1 MGGAKFYR
9 FALFPLMLLMLL
21 FVPTR
26 MVAQT
31 PTEDSRYALFKNL
44 EGITDVTITDNG
56 SYPWQELDLNAE
68 GMTNLGFTIPEGSK
82 GLMSSNYNVD
92 GSSSE
97 TVVNFT
103 VEKPMLLTFK
113 YLVSSE
119 YNFDKATIT
128 LDNKEPWTISDKK
141 QIEIKALLSVGE
153 HSLKLSYTKDGSGNE
168 YADRTCI
175 YDLKTATTFSEYV
188 ADYVATN
195 STLTFK
201 KITSDNLEGLDLSRL
216 AMVDNIDGV
225 QDVCTNYSSIKNIVF
240 DESFKTYALTSLREF
255 FKGCETLETI
265 SDLEYLNT
273 AKVTDMGRMFHGC
286 SALTSL
292 DLTNFNTANVE
303 FMDNM
308 FEGCSA
314 LKSLD
319 LTNFNTAK
327 VTYMSCM
334 FKGCSALESLNLTN
348 FNTENVTDMSWM
360 FYGCSAL
367 KSLDLTNFN
376 TAKVTYMIH
385 MFYGCSALKSLDLTN
400 FNTAKVAY
408 MNNMFEGCSALT
420 TIYVSNKFV
429 TDNVSNGSDMFTGCK
444 SLKDYSDSKTDHTY
458 ANCGTT
464 GYFTPVFDYAEFDN
478 ATGTLTF
485 RRDLSKPEGAYDL
498 NEGNTKPGWLT
509 QKEDIKKVVFD
520 ASFANA
526 RPTSCCKWFDGCQ
539 NLTEIKGIE
548 NLNTQN
554 VTDMSS
560 MFSDCQ
566 KLTSLDLSNFNTA
579 NVKYMRSMFGFCQK
593 LTSLNVTNFN
603 TANVEDMRSMFKN
616 CSALTGIFASNKFV
630 TDMVI
635 DGSDMFSGC
644 DKLIGAIKY
653 IGSQTDH
660 HYANYVDGYF
670 SPEGGFPAYAVFDG
684 GTRTLTF
691 GCGPS
696 KPAGA
701 YDLNV
706 ENNTPGWNAQKEN
719 IEKVVFDASFAN
731 ARPTSCYYWFR
742 GCSKLTDIEGI
753 ENLNTENVTN
763 MNSMFD
769 RCSALTSLDLTN
781 FNTAKVSDMS
791 YMFMG
796 CIALTTIFVSDK
808 FVTDQVTDGRDM
820 FHMCI
825 NLIGAIEY
833 DGSKSDHTYANY
845 ENGYFSP
852 EGGFHAYAEFNNATG
867 TLTFSRGLSKPAGAY
882 DLNEGNATPEWRR
895 EKEPEDGS
903 FVPGVKID
911 ISKVVFDASFA
922 NARPTSCYK
931 WFDMCTSLTEIEG
944 IENLHTENVTN
955 MGSMFSGCYVLNPL
969 DVSNF
974 NTQNVEDMSDMFV
987 SCMNLKSLNVS
998 NFDTQKVKDM
1008 NDMFYNCNSLTS
1020 LDVSNFNT
1028 QNVENMSYMFSC
1040 CEGLNSLDL
1049 SKFDTQKVTNMNS
1062 MFWNSSALTTIYASD
1077 KFVTTKVSSG
1087 SQMFKDCTSLKGAI
1101 TEYSDSKT
1109 DHTYANYTTGYFSKL
1124 VGKNGEEK
1132 IGATGET
1139 TQLTVD
1145 NLALADNKD
1154 FVAYE
1159 PFAAKDASYSRTM
1172 NAGTTWGTLCL
1183 PFAIAQSQETECKF
1197 YRLTG
1202 IDNDNEC
1209 ITLESYEGAEIPAGT
1224 PVLFKMNENEPTL
1237 SISVQNVGIVTKP
1250 KAETNTE
1257 DVNLVGSF
1265 TKIGGKDNQGL
1276 AEYDYIIGKNKFW
1289 RVSDLDGGNGVGIK
1303 PMRAYIHPATASQ
1316 ARAAMLS
1323 IGKGEGTTAI
1333 DNLNAISNDAN
1344 AEYYDANGRRING
1357 LQKGLNIVKRG
1368 SKTYKIMV
1376 K

>member
-1 MGGAKFYR
+1 MKKFNNQSYGSYVGRMNYGGAKFCR

-31 PTEDSRYALFKNL
+31 TTEDPRYALFKNL
-44 EGITDVTITDNG
+44 EGITDVTITDDG
-56 SYPWQELDLNAE
+56 GYPWKMLDLNAD
-68 GMTNLGFTIPEGSK
+68 GMKDLGFPIPDGSK
-82 GLMSSNYNVD
+82 GLMSSNYNVN
-92 GSSSE
+92 SSTSE

-119 YNFDKATIT
+119 DFDKATIT
-128 LDNKEPWTISDKK
+128 LDNKEPWMISEIM
-141 QIEIKALLSVGE
+141 QIGIKALLSVGK
-153 HSLKLSYTKDGSGNE
+153 HSLKLSYTKDESENE
-168 YADRTCI
+168 NADRTCI

-201 KITSDNLEGLDLSRL
+201 NITSDNLEGLDFSRIAIVYDEQPVEDMCVNL
-216 AMVDNIDGV
+216 GIETTA
-225 QDVCTNYSSIKNIVF
+225 IKNIVF
-240 DESFKTYALTSLREF
+240 DESFKTYAPTSLRGF
-255 FKGCETLETI
+255 FINCKTLETI
-265 SDLEYLNT
+265 SGLKYLNT
-273 AKVTDMGRMFHGC
+273 ANVTDMSFMFH
-286 SALTSL
+286 
-292 DLTNFNTANVE
+292 
-303 FMDNM
+303 
-308 FEGCSA
+308 GCSA

-327 VTYMSCM
+327 VTNMDNM
-334 FKGCSALESLNLTN
+334 FYRCSTLTSLDLKNFNTAEVTNMYHMFYGCSALESLNLTN
-348 FNTENVTDMSWM
+348 FNTANVTDMNHMFYDCSALESLVITNFNTENVTNMSFIFGGCSALESLNLTNFNTANVTDMSFMFHGCSALKSLDLTNFNTAKVVYMDNM

-376 TAKVTYMIH
+376 TAKVTYM
-385 MFYGCSALKSLDLTN
+385 
-400 FNTAKVAY
+400 
-408 MNNMFEGCSALT
+408 NNMFYGCSALT
-420 TIYVSNKFV
+420 TIYASDKFD
-429 TDNVSNGSDMFTGCK
+429 TDNVRNSLDMFTGCK

-458 ANCGTT
+458 AYCGPD

-485 RRDLSKPEGAYDL
+485 RRS
-498 NEGNTKPGWLT
+498 
-509 QKEDIKKVVFD
+509 
-520 ASFANA
+520 
-526 RPTSCCKWFDGCQ
+526 
-539 NLTEIKGIE
+539 
-548 NLNTQN
+548 
-554 VTDMSS
+554 
-560 MFSDCQ
+560 
-566 KLTSLDLSNFNTA
+566 
-579 NVKYMRSMFGFCQK
+579 
-593 LTSLNVTNFN
+593 
-603 TANVEDMRSMFKN
+603 
-616 CSALTGIFASNKFV
+616 
-630 TDMVI
+630 
-635 DGSDMFSGC
+635 
-644 DKLIGAIKY
+644 
-653 IGSQTDH
+653 
-660 HYANYVDGYF
+660 
-670 SPEGGFPAYAVFDG
+670 
-684 GTRTLTF
+684 
-691 GCGPS
+691 
-696 KPAGA
+696 
-701 YDLNV
+701 
-706 ENNTPGWNAQKEN
+706 
-719 IEKVVFDASFAN
+719 
-731 ARPTSCYYWFR
+731 
-742 GCSKLTDIEGI
+742 
-753 ENLNTENVTN
+753 
-763 MNSMFD
+763 
-769 RCSALTSLDLTN
+769 
-781 FNTAKVSDMS
+781 
-791 YMFMG
+791 
-796 CIALTTIFVSDK
+796 
-808 FVTDQVTDGRDM
+808 
-820 FHMCI
+820 
-825 NLIGAIEY
+825 
-833 DGSKSDHTYANY
+833 
-845 ENGYFSP
+845 
-852 EGGFHAYAEFNNATG
+852 
-867 TLTFSRGLSKPAGAY
+867 LSKPAGAY
-882 DLNEGNATPEWRR
+882 DLNEGDNTPEWRR

-1077 KFVTTKVSSG
+1077 QFVTTKVSSG
-1087 SQMFKDCTSLKGAI
+1087 ADMFKGCTNLKGFI
-1101 TEYSDSKT
+1101 EYNKNT
-1109 DHTYANYTTGYFSKL
+1109 DKDNNKYANYKTGYFSKL
-1124 VGKNGEEK
+1124 VGKNGDEK
-1132 IGATGET
+1132 IGAAGE
-1139 TQLTVD
+1139 
-1145 NLALADNKD
+1145 NLAAYNLTLEDGKD

-1159 PFAAKDASYSRTM
+1159 PFAAKAASYSRKIKV
-1172 NAGTTWGTLCL
+1172 GSTWGTLCL
-1183 PFAIAQSQETECKF
+1183 PFAIDQSLETGCKF

-1202 IDNDNEC
+1202 IDNDC

-1224 PVLFKMNENEPTL
+1224 PVLFKMNEGVQELEISAQNADLVKEPL
-1237 SISVQNVGIVTKP
+1237 
-1250 KAETNTE
+1250 AETNT

-1265 TKIGGKDNQGL
+1265 TKIGGNGNQGL
-1276 AEYDYIIGKNKFW
+1276 DKNDYIIGKDKFW
-1289 RVSDLDGGNGVGIK
+1289 RVSDLDDGNGVGIK
-1303 PMRAYIHPATASQ
+1303 PMRAYIHPATASL

-1323 IGKGEGTTAI
+1323 IGKGDGTTAI

-1344 AEYYDANGRRING
+1344 AEYYDANGRRTNG

>member
-1 MGGAKFYR
+1 MGGAKFCR

-21 FVPTR
+21 LLPAN

-31 PTEDSRYALFKNL
+31 TTEDPRYALFNL

-56 SYPWQELDLNAE
+56 SYPWQELDLNAD
-68 GMTNLGFTIPEGSK
+68 GMKDLGFPIPDGSK
-82 GLMSSNYNVD
+82 GLMSSNYNVN
-92 GSSSE
+92 SSTSE

-128 LDNKEPWTISDKK
+128 LDNKEPWTISAIM
-141 QIEIKALLSVGE
+141 QIEIKALLSIGE
-153 HSLKLSYTKDGSGNE
+153 HSLKLSYTKDVSGYEN
-168 YADRTCI
+168 ADRTCI

-188 ADYVATN
+188 ADYDATN

-201 KITSDNLEGLDLSRL
+201 KITSDNLEGLDLSRM
-216 AMVDNIDGV
+216 AVVDNIDMV
-225 QDVCTNYSSIKNIVF
+225 QNVCTNYSSIKNIVF
-240 DESFKTYALTSLREF
+240 DESFKTYAPTSLREF

-273 AKVTDMGRMFHGC
+273 AKVTDMGKMFHGC

-303 FMDNM
+303 FMDHM

-314 LKSLD
+314 LESLN
-319 LTNFNTAK
+319 LTNFNTEN
-327 VTYMSCM
+327 VTNMSCM
-334 FKGCSALESLNLTN
+334 FMGCSGLESLNLTN

-376 TAKVTYMIH
+376 TAKVDFMIH
-385 MFYGCSALKSLDLTN
+385 MFYGCSVLKSLDLTN
-400 FNTAKVAY
+400 FNTAKVTY
-408 MNNMFEGCSALT
+408 MNNMFDGCSALT
-420 TIYVSNKFV
+420 TIYASDKFD
-429 TDNVSNGSDMFTGCK
+429 TDNVINGSDMFTGCEK
-444 SLKDYSDSKTDHTY
+444 LKGYNDSKTDHTFAY
-458 ANCGTT
+458 CGTN

-485 RRDLSKPEGAYDL
+485 RRSLSKPEGAYDL
-498 NEGNTKPGWLT
+498 NEGNNEPGWLT
-509 QKEDIKKVVFD
+509 QKENIYKVVFD
-520 ASFANA
+520 ASFANT

-539 NLTEIKGIE
+539 KLTEIKGIE

-566 KLTSLDLSNFNTA
+566 KLTSL
-579 NVKYMRSMFGFCQK
+579 
-593 LTSLNVTNFN
+593 NVTNFN

-616 CSALTGIFASNKFV
+616 CSVLIGIFASNKFV

-660 HYANYVDGYF
+660 HYANYENGYF

-696 KPAGA
+696 KPEEA
-701 YDLNV
+701 YELNV

-731 ARPTSCYYWFR
+731 ARPTSCYYWFC

-791 YMFMG
+791 YMFVG
-796 CIALTTIFVSDK
+796 CSALTTIFVSDK

-852 EGGFHAYAEFNNATG
+852 EGGFHAYAEFDNATG
-867 TLTFSRGLSKPAGAY
+867 TLTFRRGLSKPAGAY
-882 DLNEGNATPEWRR
+882 DLNEGNNTPEWR
-895 EKEPEDGS
+895 KEDDE
-903 FVPGVKID
+903 FLVPGVKIN
-911 ISKVVFDASFA
+911 IKKVVFDASFA

-931 WFDMCTSLTEIEG
+931 WFDRCYNLTEIEG
-944 IENLHTENVTN
+944 IENLNTEKVTN
-955 MGSMFSGCYVLNPL
+955 MGSMFLGCYVLNPL

-987 SCMNLKSLNVS
+987 SCMKLKSLNVS

-1008 NDMFYNCNSLTS
+1008 SSMFYNCNSLTS

-1028 QNVENMSYMFSC
+1028 QKVDNMRGMFSNC
-1040 CEGLNSLDL
+1040 KSLITLDL
-1049 SKFDTQKVTNMNS
+1049 SEFDTQNVTNMS
-1062 MFWNSSALTTIYASD
+1062 RMFWKSSALTTIYVSD

-1087 SQMFKDCTSLKGAI
+1087 SEMFKDCTLLKGAI

-1276 AEYDYIIGKNKFW
+1276 ADTDYIIGKDKFW
-1289 RVSDLDGGNGVGIK
+1289 RVSDLNDGKGMGIK
-1303 PMRAYIHPATASQ
+1303 PMRAYIHPATAAQ

-1323 IGKGEGTTAI
+1323 IGKGDGTTAI

-1344 AEYYDANGRRING
+1344 AEYYDANGRRTNG

>member
-1 MGGAKFYR
+1 MKKFNNQSCGSHVGLMNYGGAKFCR

-21 FVPTR
+21 LVPTS
-26 MVAQT
+26 MVAET
-31 PTEDSRYALFKNL
+31 TTEDPRYVLFKGL

-56 SYPWQELDLNAE
+56 SYPWQELDLNAD
-68 GMTNLGFTIPEGSK
+68 GMKDLGFTIPDGSK
-82 GLMSSNYNVD
+82 GLMSSNYHVD

-103 VEKPMLLTFK
+103 VEKPMLLMFK

-119 YNFDKATIT
+119 EFDEATIT
-128 LDNKEPWTISDKK
+128 LDNKKSWTISEIN
-141 QIEIKALLSVGE
+141 QIEIKELLSVGK
-153 HSLKLSYTKDGSGNE
+153 HSLKLSYTKDGSDNE
-168 YADRTCI
+168 NADRTCI

-201 KITSDNLEGLDLSRL
+201 KITSDNLEGLDLSRM
-216 AMVDNIDGV
+216 AVVDNIDGV

-240 DESFKTYALTSLREF
+240 DESFKTYAPTSLSGF
-255 FKGCETLETI
+255 FRGCETLETI
-265 SDLEYLNT
+265 SGLEYLNT
-273 AKVTDMGRMFHGC
+273 AKVTDMGNMFYGC

-303 FMDNM
+303 FM
-308 FEGCSA
+308 
-314 LKSLD
+314 
-319 LTNFNTAK
+319 
-327 VTYMSCM
+327 YY
-334 FKGCSALESLNLTN
+334 
-348 FNTENVTDMSWM
+348 M

-376 TAKVTYMIH
+376 TAKVTDMSFMFSGCSALTSLDLTKFNTAKVVNMGNMFYGCSALTSLDLTNFNTANVEFMYY

-400 FNTAKVAY
+400 FNTAKVVNMYMMFNGCSALESLDLTNFNTAKVTY

-420 TIYVSNKFV
+420 TIYASDKFD
-429 TDNVSNGSDMFTGCK
+429 TDNVKYGLDMFTGCK
-444 SLKDYSDSKTDHTY
+444 SLKDYSDSKTDHAY
-458 ANCGTT
+458 AYCGPD
-464 GYFTPVFDYAEFDN
+464 GYFTPGGCGYAEFDN
-478 ATGTLTF
+478 ATGTLSF
-485 RRDLSKPEGAYDL
+485 RYKGVKPEGAYDL
-498 NEGNTKPGWLT
+498 NVG
-509 QKEDIKKVVFD
+509 
-520 ASFANA
+520 
-526 RPTSCCKWFDGCQ
+526 
-539 NLTEIKGIE
+539 
-548 NLNTQN
+548 
-554 VTDMSS
+554 
-560 MFSDCQ
+560 
-566 KLTSLDLSNFNTA
+566 
-579 NVKYMRSMFGFCQK
+579 
-593 LTSLNVTNFN
+593 
-603 TANVEDMRSMFKN
+603 
-616 CSALTGIFASNKFV
+616 
-630 TDMVI
+630 
-635 DGSDMFSGC
+635 GSD
-644 DKLIGAIKY
+644 
-653 IGSQTDH
+653 
-660 HYANYVDGYF
+660 
-670 SPEGGFPAYAVFDG
+670 PEWKTL
-684 GTRTLTF
+684 GT
-691 GCGPS
+691 
-696 KPAGA
+696 
-701 YDLNV
+701 NV
-706 ENNTPGWNAQKEN
+706 N
-719 IEKVVFDASFAN
+719 KVVFDASFAN
-731 ARPTSCYYWFR
+731 ARPTSCYYWFC

-769 RCSALTSLDLTN
+769 RCSALTLLDLTN

-796 CIALTTIFVSDK
+796 CSALTTIFVSDK
-808 FVTDQVTDGRDM
+808 FVTDQVTDGREM

-867 TLTFSRGLSKPAGAY
+867 TLTFRRGLSKPAGAY
-882 DLNEGNATPEWRR
+882 DLNEGNATPEWRK

-903 FVPGVKID
+903 FVPGEKIN

-922 NARPTSCYK
+922 NARPTSCFE

-944 IENLHTENVTN
+944 IENLNTEKVTN

-1020 LDVSNFNT
+1020 LDVSNFDT
-1028 QNVENMSYMFSC
+1028 QNVEDMSYMFSC

-1049 SKFDTQKVTNMNS
+1049 SKFDTQKVTDMS
-1062 MFWNSSALTTIYASD
+1062 CMFWNSSALTTIYASD

-1087 SQMFKDCTSLKGAI
+1087 AKMFEGCTSLKGAI
-1101 TEYSDSKT
+1101 TEYDKNKT
-1109 DHTYANYTTGYFSKL
+1109 DNTYANYVDGYFTKL

-1132 IGATGET
+1132 IGATGKTLATE
-1139 TQLTVD
+1139 
-1145 NLALADNKD
+1145 NLAFDDDKD

-1159 PFAAKDASYSRTM
+1159 PFAAKDATYNRSM
-1172 NAGTTWGTLCL
+1172 NAGTAWGTLCL
-1183 PFAIAQSQETECKF
+1183 PFAIDQSQETECKF

-1276 AEYDYIIGKNKFW
+1276 ADTDYIIGKDKFW
-1289 RVSDLDGGNGVGIK
+1289 RVSDLNDGKGVGIK
-1303 PMRAYIHPATASQ
+1303 PMRAYIQPATASQ

-1323 IGKGEGTTAI
+1323 IGKGDGTTAI

-1344 AEYYDANGRRING
+1344 AEYYDANGRRTNG